1 MLIACISTKGG
12 VGKTSIS
19 TNIAVSAA
27 REGRSVLLVDGDVQ
41 KSSLYWRG
49 IRPDDSI
56 IGGIQVIG
64 LPTKTLHKDL
74 PRLSE
79 TYDVIIIDCG
89 GRDSSVL
96 RSAIIACGK
105 GVVKEEG
112 GIALILSGASQFDIW
127 GLGDTNDALDEA
139 RSLVDITCH
148 LLINNVTQGT
158 NATKNAVTALS
169 GNKDI
174 PLLNSRICSRAA
186 IKGASERGLGVVE
199 FEPKGKAAK
208 EIHRL
213 WQELKEIHS
222 DMKGGN

>member
-1 MLIACISTKGG
+1 MIVACLSTKGG

-19 TNIAVSAA
+19 TNLAVSAA
-27 REGRSVLLVDGDVQ
+27 REGRSVLLVDGDIQ

-56 IGGIQVIG
+56 TGGIQVIG

-105 GVVKEEG
+105 GVVREEG
-112 GIALILSGASQFDIW
+112 GIALILSGASQFDVW
-127 GLGDTNDALDEA
+127 GLGDTSDALDEA
-139 RSLVDITCH
+139 RSLVDLTCH
-148 LLINNVTQGT
+148 LLVNNFTQGT
-158 NATKNAVTALS
+158 NSTKNTLTVLS
-169 GNKDI
+169 GMKEI
-174 PLLNSRICSRAA
+174 PLLNSRICARAA
-186 IKGASERGLGVVE
+186 IKGAAERGLGVVE
-199 FEPKGKAAK
+199 FEPKGKSAK
-208 EIHRL
+208 EVHAL

-222 DMKGGN
+222 NMKGGD